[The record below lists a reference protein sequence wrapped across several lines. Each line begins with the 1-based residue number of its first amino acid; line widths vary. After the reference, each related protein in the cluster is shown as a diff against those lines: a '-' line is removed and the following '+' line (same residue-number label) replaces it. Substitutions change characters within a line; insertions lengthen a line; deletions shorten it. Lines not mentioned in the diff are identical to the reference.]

1 MSLHSY
7 HEQLQTL
14 ALTDL
19 TNRAKSGI
27 LTYIL
32 VWLILVFSYDLFGLN
47 PVFFLVNTLFLV
59 SFFIL
64 RVTHYAVLTR
74 SKSPDIGFLYQWL
87 VITILLAS
95 AHWGGMSAWVIYDP
109 ALIDLR
115 TIILVITPAFALGGA
130 CTLSISSEIRTLYP
144 MLMCLPLVGM
154 LVYIGS
160 TESLVFAFLM
170 IICLLYIFSSSK
182 ASHNDYWAAITNHLV
197 AEERA
202 ELMEQL
208 STTDPLTQLKN
219 RMFFDKEFN
228 KEWRRCSRMSCPI
241 SVIMIDLDHFKKL
254 NDQYGHLFGD
264 ECLIKAANAIRSEVA
279 RPADCVARYG
289 GEEFIVLLPNTNA
302 KGAYNIGKR
311 MLTAVSNLALEVDG
325 KPVKLTC
332 SIGSATTTP
341 DFRQDR
347 SNLIKDADTALYFAK
362 DHGRNQFHS
371 LESANFV

>member
-14 ALTDL
+14 ALSDL
-19 TNRAKSGI
+19 TTRAKSGI
-27 LTYIL
+27 LTYL
-32 VWLILVFSYDLFGLN
+32 GVWLILSFAYDIVTQH
-47 PVFFLVNTLFLV
+47 PAFFLVNTVILTC
-59 SFFIL
+59 FFVL
-64 RVTHYAVLTR
+64 RVAHYIILTR
-74 SKSPDIGFLYQWL
+74 SKNPDINFLHQWL
-87 VITILLAS
+87 VVTILLAS
-95 AHWGGMSAWVIYDP
+95 AHWGGMSAWAIYDP
-109 ALIDLR
+109 ELAAIRTLIL
-115 TIILVITPAFALGGA
+115 IITPAFALGGA

-144 MLMCLPLVGM
+144 LFMCLPLVGT
-154 LVYIGS
+154 LIHIGG
-160 TESLVFAFLM
+160 TESLVFAAM
-170 IICLLYIFSSSK
+170 MVICLIYIFSSSK

-228 KEWRRCSRMSCPI
+228 KEWRRCSRMNCPI

-254 NDQYGHLFGD
+254 NDDYGHLFGD
-264 ECLIKAANAIRSEVA
+264 ECLKRAANAIRNEVA

-311 MLTAVSNLALEVDG
+311 MLSAVSGLSLQVDG
-325 KPVKLTC
+325 KPVNLTC
-332 SIGSATTTP
+332 SIGSATTIP

-347 SNLIKDADTALYFAK
+347 SNLIKDADTALYYAK
-362 DHGRNQFHS
+362 EHGRNQFYSQEKAHQ
-371 LESANFV
+371 A